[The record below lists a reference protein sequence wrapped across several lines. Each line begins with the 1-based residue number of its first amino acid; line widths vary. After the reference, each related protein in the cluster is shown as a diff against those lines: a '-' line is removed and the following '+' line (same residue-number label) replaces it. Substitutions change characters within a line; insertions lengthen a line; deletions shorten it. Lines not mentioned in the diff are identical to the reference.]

1 MPQINGPVAS
11 VTATEL
17 VDDLVLGG
25 LVVRALAE
33 VPIDSVSEEVVDDS
47 GQLGGPFD

>member
-1 MPQINGPVAS
+1 M
-11 VTATEL
+11 ATEL

-33 VPIDSVSEEVVDDS
+33 VPVDSVSEEVVDDS